1 MGTLAG
7 TSVVIFSSFDYWWQA
22 MAAARALLAATHPS
36 VAILLK
42 DFKISVNHGE
52 CHYSHI

>member
-36 VAILLK
+36 VAILK
-42 DFKISVNHGE
+42 DFQNIRE